1 MRITMTGATG
11 FIGSRVRARLEAA
24 GHEVR
29 AVSRRER
36 AGFHAWAGPE
46 APFPEGSLEGSDAV
60 IHLAGETVAQR
71 WTAAVKRRIR
81 ESRVEGTKR
90 LVEAL
95 EKAGRRP
102 GALICAS
109 ATGYY
114 GDRGEEVLDE
124 TSGPGEGFLAE
135 TCVEWE
141 RAAALAAELGLR
153 VVHLRFGMVL
163 GREGGALAKMLPA
176 FRLCL
181 GGKLGTGQQWM
192 PWIHIEDA
200 AEMAVWALTA
210 DGAAGAFN
218 ATAPYP
224 ARNAEFTRALEG
236 LLGRPEL
243 FTVPEWALRLAFGEG
258 ARIALASQR
267 VAPRAAL
274 AAGFRFR
281 YPALAEA
288 LRALLS

>member
-24 GHEVR
+24 GREVR

-46 APFPEGSLEGSDAV
+46 APFPEGALEGSDAV

-71 WTAAVKRRIR
+71 WTEAVKRRIR

-95 EKAGRRP
+95 EKAGKRP
-102 GALICAS
+102 GVLICAS

-114 GDRGEEVLDE
+114 GNRGEEVLDE

-141 RAAALAAELGLR
+141 RAAARAAELGLR

-200 AEMAVWALTA
+200 VEMMVWALQEPGLS
-210 DGAAGAFN
+210 GACN
-218 ATAPYP
+218 AVAPAP
-224 ARNAEFTRALEG
+224 VRNADFTRALEG
-236 LLGRPEL
+236 ILGRPAMW
-243 FTVPEWALRLAFGEG
+243 TVPEWALRAALGEG
-258 ARIALASQR
+258 AEIALASQR
-267 VAPRAAL
+267 VMPRVAAN
-274 AAGFRFR
+274 AGFRFR
-281 YPALAEA
+281 HPHVADA
-288 LRALLS
+288 LRSLLS

>member
-1 MRITMTGATG
+1 MRIAMTGATG
-11 FIGSRVRARLEAA
+11 FIGSRIRALLEAGGHELRLISRRARP
-24 GHEVR
+24 
-29 AVSRRER
+29 
-36 AGFHAWAGPE
+36 GFFEWPSPE
-46 APFPEGSLEGSDAV
+46 APPPAEALAGADAV
-60 IHLAGETVAQR
+60 IHLAGEPVAQR
-71 WTAAVKRRIR
+71 WTPEVKRRIR
-81 ESRVEGTKR
+81 ASRVESTRR

-95 EKAGRRP
+95 ERLSPRP
-102 GALICAS
+102 AVLVCAS

-124 TSGPGEGFLAE
+124 TSAPGEDFLAE
-135 TCVEWE
+135 TCIEWE
-141 RAAALAAELGLR
+141 KAAQAAEALGVR
-153 VVHLRFGMVL
+153 VVRLRFGMVL
-163 GREGGALAKMLPA
+163 GREGGALKKMLPL

-181 GGKLGTGQQWM
+181 GGKIGSGMQWM

-200 AEMAVWALTA
+200 AAMAVWALTA